1 MNLNIRRTKSTIK
14 SLRRLND
21 KLNLM
26 NFWVEN
32 QVIEENKRANEEI
45 LYVYRL
51 QYTMLHLVRF

>member
-1 MNLNIRRTKSTIK
+1 MNLNIRRTKSTIT

-26 NFWVEN
+26 NFRVEN

>member
-1 MNLNIRRTKSTIK
+1 MNLNIRRTKSTIT